1 MMLPLLLTPTWITLA
16 LITIQDYKDRS
27 VYWFLYGL
35 VGLLVFGIQ
44 LIQNPIYSAL
54 FNSLSNL
61 IFISILLLFA
71 ALYSKIRFKKRLINE
86 SLGLGDILFFIAISF
101 AFAPIS
107 FLILFVFSFL
117 FSLVLHLFL
126 NHKKKATTVP
136 LAGHM
141 ALFFGIVYAVL
152 FFTKDYSVYAY

>member
-1 MMLPLLLTPTWITLA
+1 MMLLLLLTLIWISLA

-27 VYWFLYGL
+27 VYWLLYPL
-35 VGLLVFGIQ
+35 VGLLVLGIQ
-44 LIQNPIYSAL
+44 LIQNPMYTVL

-61 IFISILLLFA
+61 VFISILLVFA
-71 ALYSKIRFKKRLINE
+71 AMYSKFRFKKKLINE
-86 SLGLGDILFFIAISF
+86 SLGLGDVLFFIAISF

-107 FLILFVFSFL
+107 FFILFVFSQL
-117 FSLVLHLFL
+117 FALAIHVFL
-126 NHKKKATTVP
+126 NPKKNTTTVP

-152 FFTKDYSVYAY
+152 FFTKDYSLYAY

>member
-1 MMLPLLLTPTWITLA
+1 MMLLLLLILNWITLT

-27 VYWFLYGL
+27 VYWFLYPM
-35 VGLLVFGIQ
+35 VGLLVLGIQ
-44 LIQNPIYSAL
+44 LIQNSFYTVL

-61 IFISILLLFA
+61 VFISVLLLFA
-71 ALYSKIRFKKRLINE
+71 AVYSKFRFKKKLINV
-86 SLGLGDILFFIAISF
+86 SIGLGDVLFFIAISF

-107 FLILFVFSFL
+107 FFILFVFSLL
-117 FSLVLHLFL
+117 FALAIHIFL
-126 NHKKKATTVP
+126 NPKKNGSTVP

-152 FFTKDYSVYAY
+152 FFTKDHSLYAY

>member
-1 MMLPLLLTPTWITLA
+1 MMLLLLLTLTWGTLA
-16 LITIQDYKDRS
+16 LITIQDYKDRG
-27 VYWFLYGL
+27 VYWFLYPL

-44 LIQNPIYSAL
+44 LIQNPIYTVL
-54 FNSLSNL
+54 FNSVSNL
-61 IFISILLLFA
+61 IFISVLLLFA

-107 FLILFVFSFL
+107 FFILFVFSLL
-117 FSLVLHLFL
+117 FALAIHVFL
-126 NHKKKATTVP
+126 NPKKNDSTVP

-152 FFTKDYSVYAY
+152 FFTKDYSLYAY